1 MKETII
7 GLVSAGIGFIS
18 GLLVP
23 WIKWEIEKCQKRHNY
38 RNELI
43 AGWKAALAAA
53 EFHSPEGRCSFGS
66 SPEYSSLR
74 SHMVK
79 EVIVKF
85 EAPRTMYVG
94 GGRGDDIR
102 KQMLLD
108 EVSRLEKHWGMS

>member
-23 WIKWEIEKCQKRHNY
+23 WIKWEVEKRQKKLEY
-38 RNELI
+38 RKDLI
-43 AGWKAALAAA
+43 TSWKAKLAAA
-53 EFHSPEGRCSFGS
+53 EFNSPEGRSGYGS
-66 SPEYSSLR
+66 SHEYSSLR
-74 SHMVK
+74 LHMAK
-79 EVIVKF
+79 EIIDKL

-94 GGRGDDIR
+94 GGRGDDVR

-108 EVSRLEKHWGMS
+108 EVARMEKKWGLS